1 MQPNKPW
8 KRRQGSQQARQ
19 ASEMWRY
26 ARYAAALVLAILSAI
41 YGQDQIRGPSQRTST
56 GQVTG
61 PVPGQLSGAG
71 RVIDGDSLFVGR
83 DEIRMKGIDAP
94 EGKQTCVRDDRD
106 WACGDAS
113 RDELR
118 RLIGKD
124 IVQCRVF
131 ERDKHG
137 RYLAACSAGGRD
149 LNAGM
154 VASGM
159 AVAYGGYLRE
169 QGEAKAKRRGLWSSE
184 FQQPRDW
191 RHERGIGR

>member
-1 MQPNKPW
+1 MQGISRDAKKQLTKW
-8 KRRQGSQQARQ
+8 I
-19 ASEMWRY
+19 
-26 ARYAAALVLAILSAI
+26 AALIVAALGALF
-41 YGQDQIRGPSQRTST
+41 GQGHLPGVGQRPPNP
-56 GQVTG
+56 GTG
-61 PVPGQLSGAG
+61 PAPGQISGAG
-71 RVIDGDSLFVGR
+71 RAIDGDSLVVGR
-83 DEIRMKGIDAP
+83 DEVRMKGIDAP
-94 EGKQTCVRDDRD
+94 EGKQTCTRNGQSWD
-106 WACGDAS
+106 CGNAA

-124 IVQCRVF
+124 VVQCKVL

-137 RYLAACSAGGRD
+137 RLLSTCSAGGRD

-169 QGEAKAKRRGLWSSE
+169 QGEAKAKRRGLWGSE

-191 RHERGIGR
+191 RHERGIGL

>member
-1 MQPNKPW
+1 MYFISRDMQ
-8 KRRQGSQQARQ
+8 RQLTK
-19 ASEMWRY
+19 WI
-26 ARYAAALVLAILSAI
+26 AALIVAALGALF
-41 YGQDQIRGPSQRTST
+41 GQEHLTGSHSRTTEGPMAA
-56 GQVTG
+56 QV
-61 PVPGQLSGAG
+61 SGAG
-71 RVIDGDSLFVGR
+71 RPVDGDSLFVGR
-83 DEIRMKGIDAP
+83 DEVRLKGIDAP
-94 EGKQTCVRDDRD
+94 EGRQSCTRENREWD
-106 WACGDAS
+106 CGNAA

-124 IVQCRVF
+124 LVQCQVF

-137 RYLAACSAGGRD
+137 RLLAACSAGGRD

-169 QGEAKAKRRGLWSSE
+169 QGDAKAKRRGLWASE

-191 RHERGIGR
+191 RQGRGIGR